1 MAHNS
6 KNDRMDFLYFFL
18 NNVKNSSAAYKEYL
32 LPILNEAKELA
43 NGSINMYQLTS
54 ESRDIKIL
62 LQEIAP
68 EWLKKIDPASIQD
81 TEISELQEIIKN
93 TEASLAF

>member
-68 EWLKKIDPASIQD
+68 EWLAKIDPSSIQD